1 MSIFTTLFASGV
13 DKVVDSVTDGL
24 DNLFTSDEEKLI
36 LKNKLQEEMNKLQ
49 VEMENKLIEH
59 DKEVTKR
66 WTSDNEHIITRLVR
80 PASFAWV
87 IVLFSIVMVG
97 DNAWGINVEP
107 AYIPVLQTLLTTMT
121 IAYFG
126 ARTFDKYSKNKHKVG
141 NE

>member
-1 MSIFTTLFASGV
+1 MSIFTDIFAGGV
-13 DKVVDSVTDGL
+13 DKVVDSVADGL
-24 DNLFTSDEEKLI
+24 DNLFTSDMERLQ
-36 LKNKLQEEMNKLQ
+36 LRNKLQEEMNKLQ
-49 VEMENKLIEH
+49 VEMEDRWIKHEQEI
-59 DKEVTKR
+59 TKR

-80 PASFAWV
+80 PASFAWI
-87 IVLFSIVMVG
+87 IVLFSVVMIG

-126 ARTFDKYSKNKHKVG
+126 ARTFDKYSKNKHKAG